1 MARKEV
7 VRAEKP
13 DPEVKPTGKQRRF
26 SRAEKLRI
34 LEEADACTE
43 RGEIGALV
51 RREGIYRSYLS
62 RWRRARAEGKLNG
75 SQAQKRG
82 PKTRGAKELAQ
93 EVAKLRQENERLQT
107 QLKQAE
113 TIIEV
118 QKNSPNCLVWRRRC
132 RRASRQNDRSGR
144 SAGKRSGG
152 IRSVPCPG
160 NALAELV
167 SRAKDEAGSTAPPHA
182 GAGVER

>member
-1 MARKEV
+1 MATKDV
-7 VRAEKP
+7 IQAEKP
-13 DPEVKPTGKQRRF
+13 DPEVKATGERRRF

-34 LEEADACTE
+34 LAEADACTE

-62 RWRRARAEGKLNG
+62 RWRRARKEGKLKG

-93 EVAKLRQENERLQT
+93 EVAKLRRENERLQT

-113 TIIEV
+113 TILEV
-118 QKNSPNCLVWRRRC
+118 QKKLSQLLGLET
-132 RRASRQNDRSGR
+132 SRPQS
-144 SAGKRSGG
+144 
-152 IRSVPCPG
+152 IE
-160 NALAELV
+160 AE
-167 SRAKDEAGSTAPPHA
+167 
-182 GAGVER
+182 